1 MATSKKGGWS
11 DAPVQA
17 PLSNPFAALAA
28 LRPVDAAPG
37 AAAPAAAPATK
48 PAADPKLPARAV
60 VAVERKGR
68 GGKTVTL
75 ITHLGLSNDALDA
88 WVTEMKRSL
97 GCGGTREDDAIAL
110 QGDQRERAIDWLTR
124 KGVRK
129 VSG

>member
-11 DAPVQA
+11 DAPAQA

-28 LRPVDAAPG
+28 LRPVDAATA

-48 PAADPKLPARAV
+48 RAADPKLPARAV

-75 ITHLGLSNDALDA
+75 VTHLGLTTDQLDA

>member
-11 DAPVQA
+11 DAPAQA

-28 LRPVDAAPG
+28 LRPADAVPA
-37 AAAPAAAPATK
+37 AAAPAGASATK
-48 PAADPKLPARAV
+48 PAADPKFPARAV

>member
-11 DAPVQA
+11 DAPAQA

-28 LRPVDAAPG
+28 LRPVDAAP
-37 AAAPAAAPATK
+37 AAAPAAASATK

>member
-11 DAPVQA
+11 DAPAQA

-28 LRPVDAAPG
+28 LRPAD
-37 AAAPAAAPATK
+37 AAPAAAHAAASATK

-75 ITHLGLSNDALDA
+75 VTHLGLSNDALDA

>member
-11 DAPVQA
+11 DAPAQA

-28 LRPVDAAPG
+28 LRPVDAAPA

-48 PAADPKLPARAV
+48 LAADPKLPARAV
-60 VAVERKGR
+60 VSVERKGR

-75 ITHLGLSNDALDA
+75 VTHLGLSNDALDA

>member
-11 DAPVQA
+11 DAPAQA

-28 LRPVDAAPG
+28 LRPAD
-37 AAAPAAAPATK
+37 AAPAAAAPAGASATK

-75 ITHLGLSNDALDA
+75 VTHLGLSNDALDA

>member
-11 DAPVQA
+11 DAPAQA

-28 LRPVDAAPG
+28 LRPAD
-37 AAAPAAAPATK
+37 APAAVPAAASATK

-75 ITHLGLSNDALDA
+75 VTHLGLTTDQLDA

>member
-1 MATSKKGGWS
+1 MATSKKGGWT
-11 DAPVQA
+11 DAPAQA

-28 LRPVDAAPG
+28 LRPADAPTPATP
-37 AAAPAAAPATK
+37 APAPKA
-48 PAADPKLPARAV
+48 AADPKLPARAV

-75 ITHLGLSNDALDA
+75 ITHLGLPTDALEQ

-110 QGDQRERAIDWLTR
+110 QGDQRERAIEWLAR

>member
-11 DAPVQA
+11 DAPAQA

-28 LRPVDAAPG
+28 LRPADAAPA
-37 AAAPAAAPATK
+37 AAAPAAASATK
-48 PAADPKLPARAV
+48 TAADPKLPARAV

-75 ITHLGLSNDALDA
+75 VTHLGLSNDALDA

>member
-11 DAPVQA
+11 DSPA

-28 LRPVDAAPG
+28 LRPAEG
-37 AAAPAAAPATK
+37 AAAPAPTPK
-48 PAADPKLPARAV
+48 PVQAAADPKLPARAV
-60 VAVERKGR
+60 VSVERKGR

-75 ITHLGLSNDALDA
+75 VTHLGLTTDQLDA

-129 VSG
+129 VTG

>member
-11 DAPVQA
+11 DAPAQA

-28 LRPVDAAPG
+28 LRPAD
-37 AAAPAAAPATK
+37 AAPAAAHAAASATK

-75 ITHLGLSNDALDA
+75 VTHLCLSNDALDA

>member
-11 DAPVQA
+11 DAPAQA

-28 LRPVDAAPG
+28 LRPVDAAP
-37 AAAPAAAPATK
+37 AAAP
-48 PAADPKLPARAV
+48 DPKLPARAV

-75 ITHLGLSNDALDA
+75 VTHLGLSNDALDA

>member
-11 DAPVQA
+11 DAPAQA

-28 LRPVDAAPG
+28 LRPVDAAPA

-75 ITHLGLSNDALDA
+75 ITHLGLTTDQLDA

-97 GCGGTREDDAIAL
+97 GCGGTREGDAIAL

-124 KGVRK
+124 RGVRK

>member
-11 DAPVQA
+11 DAPAQA

-28 LRPVDAAPG
+28 LRPVDAAH

-48 PAADPKLPARAV
+48 QAVDPKLPARAV

-75 ITHLGLSNDALDA
+75 ITHLGLSTDTLDA

>member
-11 DAPVQA
+11 DAPAQA

-28 LRPVDAAPG
+28 LRPVDAAP
-37 AAAPAAAPATK
+37 AAAPAAASATK

-75 ITHLGLSNDALDA
+75 VTHLGLSNDALDA

>member
-11 DAPVQA
+11 DAPAQA

-28 LRPVDAAPG
+28 LRPADAAPA
-37 AAAPAAAPATK
+37 AAAPAAASATK

-75 ITHLGLSNDALDA
+75 VTHLGLSNDALDA

>member
-11 DAPVQA
+11 DAPAQA

-28 LRPVDAAPG
+28 LRPVDAATA

-48 PAADPKLPARAV
+48 RAADPKLPARAV

>member
-11 DAPVQA
+11 DAPAQA

-28 LRPVDAAPG
+28 LRPADAP
-37 AAAPAAAPATK
+37 AAAPAAASATK

-75 ITHLGLSNDALDA
+75 ITHLGLTTDQLDA

>member
-11 DAPVQA
+11 DAPAQA

-28 LRPVDAAPG
+28 LRPVDAAP
-37 AAAPAAAPATK
+37 AAAPAAASATK
-48 PAADPKLPARAV
+48 AAADPKLPARAV

-75 ITHLGLSNDALDA
+75 VTHLGLSNDALDQ
-88 WVTEMKRSL
+88 WVSDMKRSL

-129 VSG
+129 VTG

>member
-11 DAPVQA
+11 DAPAQA

-28 LRPVDAAPG
+28 LRPVDAAH

-48 PAADPKLPARAV
+48 PAVDPKLPARAV

-75 ITHLGLSNDALDA
+75 ITHLGLSTAALDQ
-88 WVTEMKRSL
+88 WVSDMKRSL

>member
-1 MATSKKGGWS
+1 MATSKKGGWT
-11 DAPVQA
+11 DAPAQA

-28 LRPVDAAPG
+28 LRPADAPAT
-37 AAAPAAAPATK
+37 AAPAPAPKA
-48 PAADPKLPARAV
+48 AADPKLPARAV

-75 ITHLGLSNDALDA
+75 ITHLGLSTDALDQ

-110 QGDQRERAIDWLTR
+110 QGDQRERAIEWLTR

>member
-11 DAPVQA
+11 DAPAQA

-28 LRPVDAAPG
+28 LRPAD
-37 AAAPAAAPATK
+37 AAPAAAHAAASATK

-75 ITHLGLSNDALDA
+75 VTHLGLSNDALDA

-97 GCGGTREDDAIAL
+97 GCGGTREDDTIAL

>member
-11 DAPVQA
+11 DAPAQA
-17 PLSNPFAALAA
+17 PLSNPFAALAV
-28 LRPVDAAPG
+28 LRPAEPAAG
-37 AAAPAAAPATK
+37 AAHAAASATK

-75 ITHLGLSNDALDA
+75 VTHLGLSNDALDA

>member
-11 DAPVQA
+11 DAPAQA

-28 LRPVDAAPG
+28 LRPAD
-37 AAAPAAAPATK
+37 APAAVPAAASATK

-75 ITHLGLSNDALDA
+75 ITHLGLTTDQLDA

>member
-1 MATSKKGGWS
+1 MATSKKGGWT
-11 DAPVQA
+11 DAPAQA
-17 PLSNPFAALAA
+17 PLSSPFAALAA
-28 LRPVDAAPG
+28 LRPAD
-37 AAAPAAAPATK
+37 APATAPPAPAPK

-75 ITHLGLSNDALDA
+75 ITHLGLSTDALDQ

-110 QGDQRERAIDWLTR
+110 QGDQRERAIEWLTR

>member
-11 DAPVQA
+11 DAPAQA

-28 LRPVDAAPG
+28 LRSVDAAN
-37 AAAPAAAPATK
+37 AATPAAAPATK

-75 ITHLGLSNDALDA
+75 ITHLGLSSDALDQ
-88 WVTEMKRSL
+88 WVSDLKRSL

>member
-11 DAPVQA
+11 DAPAQA

-28 LRPVDAAPG
+28 LRPADAPAADP
-37 AAAPAAAPATK
+37 AAAPAAK

-75 ITHLGLSNDALDA
+75 VTHLGLSNDALDA
-88 WVTEMKRSL
+88 WVSDMKRSL
-97 GCGGTREDDAIAL
+97 GCGGTAEDDAIAL

>member
-11 DAPVQA
+11 DAPAQA

-28 LRPVDAAPG
+28 LRPAEP
-37 AAAPAAAPATK
+37 AAAPAAASATK

-75 ITHLGLSNDALDA
+75 ITHLGLSSDALDQ
-88 WVTEMKRSL
+88 WVSDMKRSL

-124 KGVRK
+124 KGIRK

>member
-11 DAPVQA
+11 DAPAQA

-28 LRPVDAAPG
+28 LRPAEPAAG
-37 AAAPAAAPATK
+37 AAHAAASATK

-75 ITHLGLSNDALDA
+75 VTHLGLSNDALDA

>member
-1 MATSKKGGWS
+1 MVTSKKGGWS
-11 DAPVQA
+11 DAPAQA

-28 LRPVDAAPG
+28 LRPVDAAP
-37 AAAPAAAPATK
+37 AAAPAEASATK

-75 ITHLGLSNDALDA
+75 VTHLGLSNDALDA

>member
-11 DAPVQA
+11 DAPAQA

-28 LRPVDAAPG
+28 LRPVDAAP
-37 AAAPAAAPATK
+37 AAAPAAASATK

-75 ITHLGLSNDALDA
+75 VTHLCLSNDALDA

>member
-11 DAPVQA
+11 DAPAQA

-28 LRPVDAAPG
+28 LRPVDAAPA

-75 ITHLGLSNDALDA
+75 VTHLGLSNDALDA

>member
-11 DAPVQA
+11 DAPAQA

-28 LRPVDAAPG
+28 LRPAD
-37 AAAPAAAPATK
+37 AAPAAAAPAGASATK